1 MLVRYNL
8 IVVFSIV
15 FLFTGCVML
24 IYEMMD
30 SSCKWSLV
38 YMCIYIFEVFLSI
51 SLTKLFAG
59 KYVYAINRGATL

>member
-30 SSCKWSLV
+30 SSCK
-38 YMCIYIFEVFLSI
+38 
-51 SLTKLFAG
+51 
-59 KYVYAINRGATL
+59 